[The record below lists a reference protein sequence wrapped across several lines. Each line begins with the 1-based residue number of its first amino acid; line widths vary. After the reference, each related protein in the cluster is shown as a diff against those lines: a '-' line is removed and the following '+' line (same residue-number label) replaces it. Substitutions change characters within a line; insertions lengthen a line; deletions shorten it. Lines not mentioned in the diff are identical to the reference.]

1 MTPGKKRALKVLI
14 ASLLVL
20 AALLVAAQPL
30 AHWGVRKAFA
40 AVPGYSSTYARAAV
54 SFFPIT
60 VQLTG
65 LRMVP
70 EDPSLPIVQV
80 EDARLGVA
88 FAELFRGQV
97 RPWASVDHA
106 KFIVFAPSIPTQ
118 AQLDLFR
125 KAKAEVKKLATD
137 TDKKLKAVPAAVLIQ
152 SLQLRDS
159 EVLFAFTEHR
169 SEDPEHPEGKAPV
182 LWVHGLEATLEGLST
197 RDGLTQQPTKV
208 TLTGKVARSGTLTA
222 FVTADLLAPGGLTF
236 AGQAAL
242 KGQQLSDLFGIL
254 QIVGFKASG
263 ELSLEVRAGAKEN
276 VITGAVQP
284 VLKNANFESVGPD
297 LLHKLQALLID
308 AAVGIVSDRVPDRNA
323 VATVVPFHGQLNAP
337 DLDVMS
343 AVFAT
348 FRNAFVL
355 GLTEA
360 LGESPEARA
369 AR

>member
-1 MTPGKKRALKVLI
+1 MLVVLVVLVAAVLI
-14 ASLLVL
+14 A
-20 AALLVAAQPL
+20 AQPV
-30 AHWGVRKAFA
+30 AHWAVNKGLA
-40 AVPGYSSTYARAAV
+40 AVPGYTNTYERAAV
-54 SFFPIT
+54 GFFPIT
-60 VQLTG
+60 VQLTK
-65 LRMVP
+65 LKMMP
-70 EDPSLPIVQV
+70 EDPSLPIVLV
-80 EDARLGVA
+80 EDVRLGVA
-88 FAELFRGQV
+88 FKDLFRGQV

-137 TDKKLKAVPAAVLIQ
+137 TDKKLKAVPAAVLIE

-159 EVLFAFTEHR
+159 EVLLAFTEHR
-169 SEDPEHPEGKAPV
+169 SDDPAKPEGKAPV
-182 LWVHGLEATLEGLST
+182 LWLHDLEGTVDGLAT
-197 RDGLTQQPTKV
+197 RDGLTAEPTKV
-208 TLTGKVARSGTLTA
+208 TMSAKVAKTGSLTA

-242 KGQQLSDLFGIL
+242 KELQLSDLFGIL

-263 ELSLEVRAGAKEN
+263 ELAIEVRAGAKEN

-284 VLKNANFESVGPD
+284 VLKNANFEAID
-297 LLHKLQALLID
+297 NNLLRQLQAALID

-323 VATVVPFHGQLNAP
+323 VATVIPFHGQLNAP
-337 DLDVMS
+337 GLDVWS
-343 AVFAT
+343 AIVAT

-360 LGESPEARA
+360 LGQSPEARA